1 MHSLPGEPTA
11 PLETRSVFQTLPDP
25 AFRLDRRGTILDL
38 NAAAQAELQPG
49 GASLIGRPIQD
60 TRLKDIAQ
68 QVPAALERIASDGA
82 TLTIEYC
89 VDPPATQTHYEVR
102 LSALPAQEILV
113 LIRDI
118 TARKLAEYALRESD
132 AQFRVI
138 SENITDAFWIRSPDM
153 REVRYVSPAFQRI
166 WGRPAKTLYGAP
178 HKWVEFIVPEDRE
191 HVVRTFS
198 ALTTVARSLDVEYR
212 IERPDG
218 ERRWVR
224 VRGFQVR
231 DAEDKLICHAGIV
244 TDTTERKLAHAELD
258 ATHKQ
263 LMEASRRA
271 GMAEIATNVLHNVG
285 NILNSVTVS
294 AGLAR
299 SALGTSQAQGLRR
312 AVQMLDEHAGDLG
325 SFLTQDD
332 KGRML
337 PGYLSDISKALLQEQ
352 QEMSEEL
359 EHLTRS
365 IDHIREVVTTQQS
378 YAGKAGLVAPARI
391 GDLVE
396 DALRIN
402 GDALERD
409 GVTVIREIGAVPR
422 ARLDRSRILQILVNL
437 IGNAREAL
445 QEMPP
450 ESRRVTVSAEVADG
464 GRLRICVK
472 DEGEGISED
481 VRTRIFAHGFTTRK
495 HGHGFGLHSCVQ
507 AAGEM
512 GGSLTVRSDGPG
524 KGATFI
530 LEVPLDPAEP
540 KA

>member
-11 PLETRSVFQTLPDP
+11 PLETQSVFQTLPDP

-450 ESRRVTVSAEVADG
+450 ESRRVTVTAEVADG

-512 GGSLTVRSDGPG
+512 GGSLIVRSDGPG

>member
-1 MHSLPGEPTA
+1 MHSLPGERTA
-11 PLETRSVFQTLPDP
+11 HLQAQSVFHHLPDA
-25 AFRLDRRGTILDL
+25 AFRLDRRGTILEL
-38 NAAAQAELQPG
+38 NAAAEA
-49 GASLIGRPIQD
+49 GAAHLVGRPIQE
-60 TRLKDIAQ
+60 TRLEAIAERFS
-68 QVPAALERIASDGA
+68 AALGQVAAGSA
-82 TLTIEYC
+82 ALPIEYC
-89 VDPPATQTHYEVR
+89 AHSPLSPDTHYEVR
-102 LSALPAQEILV
+102 LSALPGQEFLV

-118 TARKLAEYALRESD
+118 TERKLTENALRESD

-138 SENITDAFWIRSPDM
+138 AENITDAFWIRSPDM
-153 REVRYVSPAFQRI
+153 REVRYVSPAFERI
-166 WGRPAKTLYGAP
+166 WGRPAQYLYGAP
-178 HKWVEFIVPEDRE
+178 HEWIDFIVPEDRE

-198 ALTTVARSLDVEYR
+198 ALTTVARTLDVEYR

-231 DAEDKLICHAGIV
+231 DANDKLICHAGIV

-258 ATHKQ
+258 AAHKQ

-285 NILNSVTVS
+285 HILNSVTVS

-299 SALGTSQAQGLRR
+299 STLSTSQAQGLRR
-312 AVQMLDEHAGDLG
+312 AIQMMHEHDSDLG
-325 SFLTQDD
+325 VFLTQDE

-337 PGYLSDISKALLQEQ
+337 PGYLSAISKALLQEQ
-352 QEMSEEL
+352 HEMGEEL

-365 IDHIREVVTTQQS
+365 VDHIREVVTTQQS
-378 YAGKAGLVAPARI
+378 YAGQAGVVRPARI

-409 GVTVIREIGAVPR
+409 RITVVRQIGAVPR
-422 ARLDRSRILQILVNL
+422 AQLDRSRILQILVNL
-437 IGNAREAL
+437 IGNARDAL
-445 QEMPP
+445 RGLPP
-450 ESRRVTVSAEVADG
+450 EARHITVSAETAAD
-464 GRLRICVK
+464 GRLRVSVK

-481 VRTRIFAHGFTTRK
+481 IRARIFAHGFTTRK

-507 AAGEM
+507 AASEM
-512 GGSLTVRSDGPG
+512 GGNLTLHSDGPG
-524 KGATFI
+524 LGATFT
-530 LEVPLDPAEP
+530 LELPLETAEP

>member
-11 PLETRSVFQTLPDP
+11 PLETQSVFQTLPDP

-294 AGLAR
+294 AGLVR

-352 QEMSEEL
+352 QGMGEEL

-450 ESRRVTVSAEVADG
+450 ESRRVTVTAEVADG

>member
-1 MHSLPGEPTA
+1 MHSLPGERIAQPAT
-11 PLETRSVFQTLPDP
+11 PSVFQNLPDP

-38 NAAAQAELQPG
+38 NAAAQAQLPAG
-49 GASLIGRPIQD
+49 GAELVGQLIQD
-60 TRLKDIAQ
+60 TRLKEIAQ
-68 QVPAALERIASDGA
+68 RLPAALERTASEGVTIA
-82 TLTIEYC
+82 LEYR
-89 VDPPATQTHYEVR
+89 VNPPAAPAHYEVR

-118 TARKLAEYALRESD
+118 TERTLAENALRESD

-166 WGRPAKTLYGAP
+166 WGRPAKYLYGAP
-178 HKWVEFIVPEDRE
+178 HKWIDFIVPEDRE

-231 DAEDKLICHAGIV
+231 DAQDKLICHAGIV

-299 SALGTSQAQGLRR
+299 STLGTSQAQGLRR
-312 AVQMLDEHAGDLG
+312 AIQMLDEHAGDLG
-325 SFLTQDD
+325 AFLTQDER
-332 KGRML
+332 GRML

-378 YAGKAGLVAPARI
+378 YAGKAGLVTPTRI
-391 GDLVE
+391 GELVE

-409 GVTVIREIGAVPR
+409 GVTVTREIRAVPR

-445 QEMPP
+445 QKTPP
-450 ESRRVTVSAEVADG
+450 QSRRITVCAEQADG
-464 GRLRICVK
+464 GRLRVSVK

-481 VRTRIFAHGFTTRK
+481 IRTRIFAHGFTTRK
-495 HGHGFGLHSCVQ
+495 HGHGFGLHSCMQ

-512 GGSLTVRSDGPG
+512 GGSLTVHSDGPG
-524 KGATFI
+524 QGATFT
-530 LEVPLDPAEP
+530 LELPLDPVEP